1 MTRASISRLLTTA
14 LALAL
19 VAGSCSVLPGGGGG
33 GTGATVFFE
42 RAVSLFEGS
51 EVRVLGL
58 PAGTVDEVEVEG
70 DRVRVE
76 ITVDDDVPVPADV
89 QATIV
94 PLSLIGERYVQLFP
108 AYTGGPRLDDGAVI
122 PLERTT
128 VPVEPDEAL
137 RAVRDLLD
145 DLNPEGSRRLTENL
159 AEDLDGQGETINDT
173 IREIADVTRDFGAK
187 SEELGRIID
196 NFDDFTRTLLTRE
209 DQIGEVLD
217 DFAVVTGALAEE
229 RDRLGNIVTNL
240 ATFAGNAKDLVDEH
254 GAALGADLE
263 VLEHVAQAIRA
274 NIDSVD
280 QLLAAGPIT
289 GSGLKEAV
297 KTDKRVVDLRDS
309 GLFEQ
314 GEGGEP
320 LTLSGAPVD
329 SDERAPPDG
338 GAEEDVPEPP
348 VPESPFGPLDDLLR
362 ELTDTGA
369 GPLDVASTYE
379 RRSRDTD
386 DGGFAAGVLD
396 VFGGFGGF
404 ARAVTGVV

>member
-1 MTRASISRLLTTA
+1 MTRGARIRLTAAAFALT
-14 LALAL
+14 L

-33 GTGATVFFE
+33 TGVTVFFE

-58 PAGTVDEVEVEG
+58 PAGTVDDVEVVG
-70 DRVRVE
+70 DQVRVE

-108 AYTGGPRLDDGAVI
+108 AYTGGPRLEDGAVI

-128 VPVEPDEAL
+128 VPVEVDEAL
-137 RAVRDLLD
+137 RALRDFLD
-145 DLNPEGSRRLTENL
+145 DLNPDGSRRLTENL
-159 AEDLDGQGETINDT
+159 ASDLDGQGETINDT

-217 DFAVVTGALAEE
+217 DFAVVTGVLAEE

-240 ATFAGNAKDLVDEH
+240 ATFAANAKDLVDEH
-254 GAALGADLE
+254 GEDLGDDLE

-289 GSGLKEAV
+289 ASGLKEAV
-297 KTDKRVVDLRDS
+297 DTDKRVVDLRDS

-314 GEGGEP
+314 DDGGEA
-320 LTLSGAPVD
+320 LSASGAPSQSEGEGTD
-329 SDERAPPDG
+329 NGRDDED
-338 GAEEDVPEPP
+338 PEPP

-369 GPLDVASTYE
+369 GPLDVASSYE
-379 RRSRDTD
+379 RRSHNGD
-386 DGGFAAGVLD
+386 DPGFAADILD
-396 VFGGFGGF
+396 LFGGF

>member
-1 MTRASISRLLTTA
+1 MTRGTHARLIVVT

-33 GTGATVFFE
+33 GTGVTLFFE

-70 DRVRVE
+70 DQVRVE
-76 ITVDDDVPVPADV
+76 ITVDDDVPVPAEV
-89 QATIV
+89 QATII

-108 AYTGGPRLDDGAVI
+108 AYTGGPRLEDGAVI

-137 RAVRDLLD
+137 RALRDLLD

-159 AEDLDGQGETINDT
+159 ASDLDGQGETINDT

-217 DFAVVTGALAEE
+217 DFAVVTGVLAEE

-240 ATFAGNAKDLVDEH
+240 ATFAANAKDLVDEH
-254 GAALGADLE
+254 GDDLGDDLE

-289 GSGLKEAV
+289 ASGLKEAV
-297 KTDKRVVDLRDS
+297 QTDKRVVDLRDS
-309 GLFEQ
+309 GVLEQ

-320 LTLSGAPVD
+320 LSLSGAPVESEEQD
-329 SDERAPPDG
+329 SASADGQDGDE
-338 GAEEDVPEPP
+338 PEPP
-348 VPESPFGPLDDLLR
+348 APESPFGPLDDLLR

-369 GPLDVASTYE
+369 GPLDVASRYE
-379 RRSRDTD
+379 RRSRDVGD
-386 DGGFAAGVLD
+386 DGVATAIFD
-396 VFGGFGGF
+396 VFGGF
-404 ARAVTGVV
+404 ARAITGVV

>member
-1 MTRASISRLLTTA
+1 MTRAPRSRLLTTA
-14 LALAL
+14 LALAV
-19 VAGSCSVLPGGGGG
+19 VAGSCSVLPGGGG

-76 ITVDDDVPVPADV
+76 ITVDDDVPVPGDV

-108 AYTGGPRLDDGAVI
+108 AYTGGPRLEDGAVI

-137 RAVRDLLD
+137 RALRDLLE

-159 AEDLDGQGETINDT
+159 AQDLDGRGETINDT
-173 IREIADVTRDFGAK
+173 IREIAGVTRDFGAK

-217 DFAVVTGALAEE
+217 DFAVVTGVLAEE

-254 GAALGADLE
+254 GDALGDDLE

-289 GSGLKEAV
+289 ASGLKEAV

-320 LTLSGAPVD
+320 LTVSGAPVD
-329 SDERAPPDG
+329 SEERAPGDAGPDG
-338 GAEEDVPEPP
+338 DDVPEPP

-369 GPLDVASTYE
+369 RSLDVASNYE
-379 RRSRDTD
+379 RRSRDGGG
-386 DGGFAAGVLD
+386 GGFATGILD
-396 VFGGFGGF
+396 VFGGF